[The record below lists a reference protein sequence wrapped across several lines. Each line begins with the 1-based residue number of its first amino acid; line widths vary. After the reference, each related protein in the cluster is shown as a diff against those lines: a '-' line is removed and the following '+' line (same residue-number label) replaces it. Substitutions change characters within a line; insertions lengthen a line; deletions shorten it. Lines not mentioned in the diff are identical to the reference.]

1 MKNGKKNLWKAV
13 KKAAELEADMKN
25 TGWPPDCSGFLYQ
38 PKRPKKNKKQC
49 MNWESTIEK
58 WFGKTI
64 KTWGGGQLE
73 YQVDLILQ
81 EWIKLQEVF
90 RKGEQQV

>member
-38 PKRPKKNKKQC
+38 PKRPKKVIIN
-49 MNWESTIEK
+49 
-58 WFGKTI
+58 GD
-64 KTWGGGQLE
+64 QLLKNGL
-73 YQVDLILQ
+73 V
-81 EWIKLQEVF
+81 KLLKLGVEDS
-90 RKGEQQV
+90 

>member
-38 PKRPKKNKKQC
+38 PKRPKIN
-49 MNWESTIEK
+49 
-58 WFGKTI
+58 
-64 KTWGGGQLE
+64 
-73 YQVDLILQ
+73 
-81 EWIKLQEVF
+81 
-90 RKGEQQV
+90 GEHY